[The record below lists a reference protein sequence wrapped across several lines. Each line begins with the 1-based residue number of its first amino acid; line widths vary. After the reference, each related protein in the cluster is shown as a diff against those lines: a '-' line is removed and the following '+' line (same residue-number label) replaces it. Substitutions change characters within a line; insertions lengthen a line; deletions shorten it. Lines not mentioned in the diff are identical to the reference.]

1 MIFRGGNTMKII
13 HMIDDYKILCKDIES
28 MGKYEAYKAY
38 IQKYPYFFEGVLK
51 YLYCQPIENL
61 KEMIEDVDFNL
72 LLKTAEENYETGK
85 VDYIIEFMNKFIKKM
100 NVDFDFSFLI
110 GIEMGNIGGCASP
123 CDTGDPHLYIGIDK
137 PIDKENIGMLI
148 SHELYHMLR
157 AYMTQESTA
166 DTVFSRMVEEGLA
179 SYSSLW
185 AHNMEWNTVNIA
197 KTLAVSEK
205 QANNLLNNTNVLLE
219 RIVND
224 GEKPISVE
232 TMSDYFVAD
241 MHDVEFPVIG
251 YYVGLYLTHLSVE
264 QGIDFERFISMSQ
277 NDIIDMWLKQIETLK
292 CIKNR

>member
-1 MIFRGGNTMKII
+1 M
-13 HMIDDYKILCKDIES
+13 
-28 MGKYEAYKAY
+28 
-38 IQKYPYFFEGVLK
+38 QV
-51 YLYCQPIENL
+51 
-61 KEMIEDVDFNL
+61 
-72 LLKTAEENYETGK
+72 KTET
-85 VDYIIEFMNKFIKKM
+85 
-100 NVDFDFSFLI
+100 
-110 GIEMGNIGGCASP
+110 
-123 CDTGDPHLYIGIDK
+123 
-137 PIDKENIGMLI
+137 KENIGMLI

-185 AHNMEWNTVNIA
+185 AHGMGWNDINIA
-197 KTLAVSEK
+197 KTLSISEK
-205 QANNLLNNTNVLLE
+205 QANNLLNNTNMLLK
-219 RIVND
+219 RIVTD

-232 TMSDYFVAD
+232 TMNDYFVAD

-292 CIKNR
+292 

>member
-1 MIFRGGNTMKII
+1 
-13 HMIDDYKILCKDIES
+13 

-61 KEMIEDVDFNL
+61 KEMIEDVNFHL

-85 VDYIIEFMNKFIKKM
+85 VDYIIEFMNKFIKKI
-100 NVDFDFSFLI
+100 NIDFDFSFLI

-137 PIDKENIGMLI
+137 PLDKEEIGMLI

-185 AHNMEWNTVNIA
+185 AHDMEWNTVNIA
-197 KTLAVSEK
+197 KTLYVSEK
-205 QANNLLNNTNVLLE
+205 QANNLLNNTNMLLE
-219 RIVND
+219 RIVTD
-224 GEKPISVE
+224 GEKQISVE
-232 TMSDYFVAD
+232 TMTEYFVAD
-241 MHDVEFPVIG
+241 MYDVEFPVIG
-251 YYVGLYLTHLSVE
+251 YYIGLYLAHLSVE

-292 CIKNR
+292 CIKNS